1 MMFSMSRPALAALVL
16 LMPALPAQ
24 AGLDELLA
32 SADVAEG
39 EKIFRKC
46 KACHTVE
53 KDGKSRSGP
62 NLYDIVGGPVA
73 AREGFK
79 YSGALSEYGG
89 EWSPER
95 LDAFLEKP
103 KDEVKGTRM
112 SFPGLKKPEDRAA
125 LIAYLASHSD
135 EPMGFGAAA
144 AAQEASAETGAETG
158 AEASAETGAEAGS
171 EEFGLL
177 VAGPGAEE
185 TFYACTACHSEM
197 IVAQQGLTR
206 KGWEEMLDWMVEEQ
220 GMSALEEPDL
230 SAVLDYLAANY
241 GEDRPNFPTPE

>member
-1 MMFSMSRPALAALVL
+1 MMFSMSRPAVAALVL

-32 SADVAEG
+32 AADVAEG

-135 EPMGFGAAA
+135 EPMRFGAAA
-144 AAQEASAETGAETG
+144 AAQ
-158 AEASAETGAEAGS
+158 EASAETGAEAGS

>member
-1 MMFSMSRPALAALVL
+1 MMFSMSRPAVAALVL

-135 EPMGFGAAA
+135 EPMRFGAAA
-144 AAQEASAETGAETG
+144 AAQ
-158 AEASAETGAEAGS
+158 EASAETGAEAGS

>member
-32 SADVAEG
+32 AADVAEG

-135 EPMGFGAAA
+135 EPMRFGAAA
-144 AAQEASAETGAETG
+144 AAQ
-158 AEASAETGAEAGS
+158 EASAETGAEAGS

-230 SAVLDYLAANY
+230 SAVLDYLATNY

>member
-103 KDEVKGTRM
+103 KDAVKGTRM

-135 EPMGFGAAA
+135 EPMGFSAAA
-144 AAQEASAETGAETG
+144 ATQ
-158 AEASAETGAEAGS
+158 EASAETGAEAGS

-230 SAVLDYLAANY
+230 SAVLDYLATNY

>member
-32 SADVAEG
+32 AADVAEG

-125 LIAYLASHSD
+125 LIAYLASHSE

-144 AAQEASAETGAETG
+144 VTQ
-158 AEASAETGAEAGS
+158 EASAETGAEAGS

>member
-1 MMFSMSRPALAALVL
+1 MMFSMSRPAVAALVL

-135 EPMGFGAAA
+135 EPMRFGAAA
-144 AAQEASAETGAETG
+144 AAQ
-158 AEASAETGAEAGS
+158 EASAETGAEAGS

-230 SAVLDYLAANY
+230 SAVLDYLATNY

>member
-1 MMFSMSRPALAALVL
+1 MTMMFSMSRPAVAALVL

-135 EPMGFGAAA
+135 EPMRFGAAA
-144 AAQEASAETGAETG
+144 AAQ
-158 AEASAETGAEAGS
+158 EASAETGAEAGS